1 MAASAQSV
9 PCSKLLRAQPPRYG
23 LRSARA
29 WLVGQHADH
38 VTVKGQ
44 WTPPR
49 QQWVVIS
56 VLPVPGKA
64 L

>member
-1 MAASAQSV
+1 MDPAPSV
-9 PCSKLLRAQPPRYG
+9 MD
-23 LRSARA
+23 
-29 WLVGQHADH
+29 HA
-38 VTVKGQ
+38 TVKGQ